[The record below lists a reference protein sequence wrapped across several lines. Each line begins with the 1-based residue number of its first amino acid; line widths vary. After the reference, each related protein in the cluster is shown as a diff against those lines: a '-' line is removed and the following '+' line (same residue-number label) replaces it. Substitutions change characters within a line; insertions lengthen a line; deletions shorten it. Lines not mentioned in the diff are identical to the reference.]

1 VIDRRCP
8 FVLTLLVT
16 LFCAQ
21 TDAKPSSTS
30 GGRFLKVTLQE
41 LHGHARD
48 SVHQIQSD
56 FRTIYKGD
64 PQWRRDSLFDARR
77 LDDSLIG
84 PSTVTW
90 LQRFCIDFR
99 VAGRAGAWKDLV
111 WNLQRIASLQRRDP
125 SVVNVLIS
133 PDFLRWSQVVEDR
146 RNIDSLI
153 SRGMEDDLRK
163 VVQRYR
169 DDWGHAKQWPQ
180 DTVHSHVLDIKG
192 LAKLKSRDNLQKAL
206 RAVTFPVEPPYDGL
220 VYTVKTALE
229 ADSSR
234 FLAVWAKVRQTLDDV
249 AMTADAGFREEDIDD
264 ILDTLGG
271 PQLPTPLLDLL
282 MEIDGV
288 EYPDAYDLR
297 QAAYGKFVAGM
308 GICMGDVRPDNAY
321 LHSVRFDSAGFGLVD
336 SLLREDAL
344 ARFSGEVEDR
354 TAKNLEIIRSLRLE
368 NLVCNDTVQRSGK
381 DALQMLFDNF
391 LVPNLDKMA
400 PTVRLHQKTDS
411 VLPPVERCAC
421 VRTGLAGTV
430 YGLYPPR
437 ESAKGPLDYGV
448 LSRIAYFGIGF
459 DEKGVL
465 HYLNDLGSDPTDF
478 SSLDIK
484 RRDFVRLAH
493 EHGTRVD
500 WVLAKDDWGKDWSR
514 LSIQERSNLLSQVT
528 SSLVKHLTTVL
539 SDPLSKAMPWLS
551 FGHTRAET
559 RGDGVI
565 IYFRNYPDDQQL
577 EGSSALLKGFVRD
590 LQDRLARD
598 GGGYQVS
605 LMVLQRQLES
615 ESDAFRPKSI
625 LDMFDT
631 SRNVSQ
637 ARIQSP
643 TAWMDLPGDQK
654 DSIKQ
659 VADSLL
665 RVQGSNGNAVKFTH
679 IADSLTQVLADVG
692 AKNSHGSWSGPRTLG
707 QCRIGG
713 QLLVVLEE
721 PTSDA
726 KKRLRQLIEKSLR
739 GSERV
744 KLLRST
750 VPVLNFDHRNWGQ
763 LADDLI
769 YFKDNFGGVAFWP
782 WVDSGG
788 SDTALSCGGAKSLV
802 RCLELTYFDGPPP
815 DHAATGV
822 AKLGAWFEHE
832 TCPNRW
838 IIRVLILV
846 LSLVLATF
854 LGLAVF
860 VDAVRRRVRPVFPWL
875 LCAFVLP
882 PLFLFLLLV
891 LYDPELAFLTAGKGP
906 LIGAILLL
914 VAGFLGT
921 AIVLQRRRVVPSR
934 PALRAFLDGHK

>member
-1 VIDRRCP
+1 VIDRRCLL
-8 FVLTLLVT
+8 VLTFLVAF
-16 LFCAQ
+16 FCAQ
-21 TDAKPSSTS
+21 ADAMPSEAAE
-30 GGRFLKVTLQE
+30 GRFLKVTLEE

-48 SVHQIQSD
+48 SVHRMQSD
-56 FRTIYKGD
+56 LRTIYKGD

-77 LDDSLIG
+77 LDDGLIG
-84 PSTVTW
+84 SSTLTW

-111 WNLQRIASLQRRDP
+111 RNLQRIASLQHRDP

-133 PDFLRWSQVVEDR
+133 PDFLRWSQGVEDR
-146 RNIDSLI
+146 GHIDSVI
-153 SRGMEDDLRK
+153 SRGMEDELRK

-169 DDWGHAKQWPQ
+169 DDWGHAKPWPK

-192 LAKLKSRDNLQKAL
+192 LAKLTSRDNLKKAL
-206 RAVTFPVEPPYDGL
+206 QAVSFPVEPPYEGL
-220 VYTVKTALE
+220 KGVVRTALQ

-234 FLAVWAKVRQTLDDV
+234 FPAVWAKVCQTLDDRWRTNV
-249 AMTADAGFREEDIDD
+249 AMIDGVGFREEEIDG

-282 MEIDGV
+282 KEIDGV

-297 QAAYGKFVAGM
+297 QAAYAKFAAGM
-308 GICMGDVRPDNAY
+308 GLCIGDVRLDNVY
-321 LHSVRFDSAGFGLVD
+321 LHTVRLDSADFGLVD
-336 SLLREDAL
+336 SLLREDAFVRL
-344 ARFSGEVEDR
+344 SGEVAER
-354 TAKNLEIIRSLRLE
+354 TAKNLETIRSLRLA

-381 DALQMLFDNF
+381 DALQMLFDTF
-391 LVPNLDKMA
+391 LVPNLDAMA
-400 PTVRLHQKTDS
+400 PVVRLHHRTDS

-430 YGLYPPR
+430 YGLYPPHKR
-437 ESAKGPLDYGV
+437 AKGPLDYGV
-448 LSRIAYFGIGF
+448 LSRIAYFGVGF
-459 DEKGVL
+459 DEKGAL
-465 HYLNDLGSDPTDF
+465 HYLNDLGSDPTVF
-478 SSLDIK
+478 AGADIK
-484 RRDFVRLAH
+484 RRAFVRQAH

-514 LSIQERSNLLSQVT
+514 LSVQERSSLLSQVT
-528 SSLVKHLTTVL
+528 ANLVKHLTTVL

-565 IYFRNYPDDQQL
+565 LYFRNYPDDQQL
-577 EGSSALLKGFVRD
+577 EGSSMLLKEFVRD
-590 LQDRLARD
+590 LQDRLARA

-605 LMVLQRQLES
+605 LMVLQRQLEG
-615 ESDAFRPKSI
+615 ENEVFRPKAI

-631 SRNVSQ
+631 SRVVAASQ
-637 ARIQSP
+637 AQTS
-643 TAWMDLPGDQK
+643 G
-654 DSIKQ
+654 
-659 VADSLL
+659 
-665 RVQGSNGNAVKFTH
+665 
-679 IADSLTQVLADVG
+679 
-692 AKNSHGSWSGPRTLG
+692 WSGQRTLG
-707 QCRIGG
+707 QCRMAG

-739 GSERV
+739 GYERV
-744 KLLRST
+744 TLLRST

-788 SDTALSCGGAKSLV
+788 SDTALTCGGAKSLA
-802 RCLELTYFDGPPP
+802 RCLELNYFNGPAP

-822 AKLGAWFEHE
+822 AKLGAWLEHE

-838 IIRVLILV
+838 AIRVLILV

-882 PLFLFLLLV
+882 PLLLFLLLV
-891 LYDPELAFLTAGKGP
+891 IYDPELAFLTAGKGAF
-906 LIGAILLL
+906 IGAILLL

-921 AIVLQRRRVVPSR
+921 AIVLQRRRVLPSR